1 MKNMKE
7 LIKAINAVASSNKGD
22 ITVSV
27 ECEKALASLDK
38 DSINYRIVKKVSKD
52 DKTMA
57 KKDDDLGD
65 ISYSRTKQVLAE
77 WAQIRD
83 KYLPESDRWKQ
94 DTIQKIEDPY
104 ENEERQEERRKFD
117 HYLKRSNDNFWTLI
131 PLA

>member
-7 LIKAINAVASSNKGD
+7 LIKAINAVASANKGD

-27 ECEKALASLDK
+27 ECEQALASLAK

-65 ISYSRTKQVLAE
+65 ISYSKTKQVLAE
-77 WAQIRD
+77 WAEIRD

-94 DTIQKIEDPY
+94 GYTDKTEDPY
-104 ENEERQEERRKFD
+104 EEEERQEERRKFD
-117 HYLKRSNDNFWTLI
+117 HYLKRSSDTFWTLI